1 MNAMSENTEGL
12 NKEHSENE
20 RPEKVGSEKVGS
32 EKVGSEK
39 ESVPDKS
46 AAAESTQKE
55 ITPKEGVKVSIMQ
68 REFTIACSKDENQ
81 SVVEAAAYLDKQMR
95 TVTKGAQVLGVDRC
109 AIMAGLNISHE
120 LLELR
125 KSVGDDE
132 QITSRLQC
140 LHEQIDKA
148 VTNIQRP
155 AS

>member
-1 MNAMSENTEGL
+1 MNAMSEDTEGL
-12 NKEHSENE
+12 NKES
-20 RPEKVGSEKVGS
+20 P
-32 EKVGSEK
+32 EK
-39 ESVPDKS
+39 ESVPKES
-46 AAAESTQKE
+46 ATKENTLQE
-55 ITPKEGVKVSIMQ
+55 ITPKKGVKVSIMQ
-68 REFTIACSKDENQ
+68 REFTIACGKDENQ

-125 KSVGDDE
+125 KTIGDDE
-132 QITSRLQC
+132 QINSRLQS

-148 VTNIQRP
+148 VTNIQRV